1 MSKEYTPFYDGL
13 EEKYKEYYMEWSKEV
28 LIDHMVANIHNADV
42 LLKRIESAIDYIEG
56 EMSHHTSNGRLTRAA
71 LIQILKGERKYEVSN
86 K

>member
-42 LLKRIESAIDYIEG
+42 LLKRIEDAEDFIDRY
-56 EMSHHTSNGRLTRAA
+56 LA
-71 LIQILKGERKYEVSN
+71 LDLEQFPTDSLLNKLRKILKGEN

>member
-13 EEKYKEYYMEWSKEV
+13 EDKYKEYYMEWSKEV

-42 LLKRIESAIDYIEG
+42 LLKRIEDAEDFIDRYLSLDLEQF
-56 EMSHHTSNGRLTRAA
+56 STDSLLNKLRK
-71 LIQILKGERKYEVSN
+71 ILKGEN